1 MCPLLRKRN
10 VDLTNRSH
18 DCKDSRVLSNPAG
31 NSARLSNILNIES
44 IMKKITKIAVATCT
58 LAACASQAQPV
69 DYTLQVLH
77 ASDLEGGIEAIGRAP
92 NFAALVEYYENNTSA
107 DGSILLSAGDN
118 TIPGPFYN
126 AASDSSLRPVY
137 RTAYQTLFSEP
148 GLSNIREGNGR
159 IDVTI
164 MNILGFDASAIGNH
178 EFDLGSDAFESI
190 IEEDVRGST
199 LGDIRWLGAQFPYLS
214 SNLDFSN
221 DGDLSNLF
229 TTNILENT
237 AFQLSPADAIS
248 GGNPPKI
255 AEATIIDVAGELIG
269 VVGATTQRLN
279 LISSPSGTVVE
290 GATDDDI
297 ALLATQ
303 LQPVI
308 DAVAAGADA
317 TLNTADDINKIVL
330 VTHLQQLALETQLAG
345 LLSRVDVII
354 AGGNDTI
361 LADVDDTLRPGDIA
375 VDVYPRQV
383 TDLGGKTTLIVS
395 TDGEYSYLG
404 RLTVP
409 FDANGD
415 VLPFS
420 LDTAA
425 NGPIPSTD
433 AAVQAAWGDLIAP
446 FASGTKGQQV
456 FDLVTPVETIVATQ
470 DGNVFGYT
478 AVFLDGARS
487 EVRTEET
494 NLGNLTADANLFAAK
509 SFDPS
514 TVISFK
520 NGGGL
525 RAIIGEIDGITGE
538 LLPPAAN
545 PSAVPPKPQGAISEL
560 DIANSARFNN
570 SLVLLDLSVQDLLEI
585 LQHAYADSFE
595 GNTPGRFA
603 QIGGLQV
610 SFTPPVVSPA
620 SPVVINS
627 FALIDFEGN
636 VIEELYKDGDFMVPS
651 DRELRVVTLNFLAD
665 DGSTVDGFGGDGY
678 PFPSLGSNRF
688 DTGLGEQQALQQY
701 LQSKFPTPELAYSS
715 EELDPTLDTRVQNL
729 SQRLDTVGIKSPV
742 EPAGALRLTPVA
754 TYASGVFDDSAAE
767 IVAHDADSQRL
778 FVVSSAG
785 SQVRVLDASDP
796 ENAGLPEINTIP
808 APSAN
813 FVPNSVDTFDGP
825 LGRAVAVAWADD
837 SGVAV
842 RGVVALY
849 NPDTLALIGSTI
861 TVGFLPDMLTFT
873 PDGGKLVVANEGEIV
888 GATNP
893 VGSVSIIEF
902 GASYANATHTEVGFE
917 RWNRRERILRARGVL
932 LTQLDEGE
940 AANVAQDLEPE
951 YVAVTEDGAY
961 AWVSLQ
967 ENNALALIDLN
978 RKRLRNILPLGTVD
992 HSLDRSIL
1000 DVSDRDG
1007 GINLTTEPVQGLRQP
1022 DAIAAMS
1029 YNGRNYLFTAN
1040 EGDARGFEEIRFKD
1054 VGDTGEPN
1062 FDASVAATL
1071 APLQADDEIGRLEFN
1086 KIASD
1091 LDRDGDV
1098 DAIYT
1103 FGGRS
1108 MTVYDA
1114 PAVGRFRA
1122 VRDTGSDLESY
1133 TASRY
1138 ANVFN
1143 SNNDD
1148 NDSFESRSD
1157 AKGAEPEAL
1166 TLAEID
1172 GRTFAF
1178 LGLERQS
1185 AIMVYDVSNPR
1196 RSPVFQGY
1204 FSNRSF
1210 VDADGNFID
1219 PSTPAGL
1226 AATGDLGPEGIEFI
1240 SAANSPIPGV
1250 PVIAVANEVSG
1261 TVTLWRIDLGL

>member
-1 MCPLLRKRN
+1 MMVSVARMCASTDIIYPK
-10 VDLTNRSH
+10 TT
-18 DCKDSRVLSNPAG
+18 
-31 NSARLSNILNIES
+31 
-44 IMKKITKIAVATCT
+44 MKKISK
-58 LAACASQAQPV
+58 LAAAMLPFIGCALHAQV

-77 ASDLEGGIEAIGRAP
+77 ASDLEGGVEAIGRAP
-92 NFAALVEYYENNTSA
+92 NFAALVEHFENNTSA

-126 AASDSSLRPVY
+126 AASDSSLRSVFQ
-137 RTAYQTLFSEP
+137 TAYQTLFSEP
-148 GLSNIREGNGR
+148 GLTNIREGNGR
-159 IDVTI
+159 VDMTI
-164 MNILGFDASAIGNH
+164 MNILGFDASAVGNH
-178 EFDLGSDAFESI
+178 EFDLGSEAFKSI
-190 IEEDVRGST
+190 IEEDVRGTT
-199 LGDIRWLGAQFPYLS
+199 LGDIRWLGSQFPYLS
-214 SNLDFSN
+214 ANLDFS
-221 DGDLSNLF
+221 GDAELSNLF
-229 TTNILENT
+229 TTDILENT
-237 AFQLSPADAIS
+237 AFQLSPAQAIS

-255 AEATIIDVAGELIG
+255 AEATVIDLAGERVG
-269 VVGATTQRLN
+269 VIGATTQRLN
-279 LISSPSGTVVE
+279 VISSPSGTVVV
-290 GATDDDI
+290 GASDNDV

-308 DAVAAGADA
+308 DAVASGVDGI
-317 TLNTADDINKIVL
+317 LDTADDINKIIL

-345 LLSRVDVII
+345 ILRRVDVII
-354 AGGNDTI
+354 AGGSDTL
-361 LADVDDTLRPGDIA
+361 LADGDDTLRSGDTA
-375 VDVYPRQV
+375 DGVYPVQV
-383 TDLGGKTTLIVS
+383 SDLDGKSTLIVS

-415 VLPFS
+415 ILPAS
-420 LDTAA
+420 LDSLV
-425 NGPIPSTD
+425 NGPIPTTD
-433 AAVQAAWGDLIAP
+433 VAVQAAWGDLTTP

-456 FDLVTPVETIVATQ
+456 RDLVTPVETTVASQ

-509 SFDPS
+509 SFDSS
-514 TVISFK
+514 TVISIK

-525 RAIIGEIDGITGE
+525 RAIIGQIDGITGE

-545 PSAVPPKPQGAISEL
+545 PSAVPPKPKGAISEL

-570 SLVLLDLSVQDLLEI
+570 ELSLLDLSVQDLLEV
-585 LQHAYADSFE
+585 LEHAYADSFE

-603 QIGGLQV
+603 QLGGLQV
-610 SFTPPVVSPA
+610 SFTPPVADPA
-620 SPVVINS
+620 SPVVIDS

-636 VIEELYKDGDFMVPS
+636 VTEVLYQDGAFVASPT
-651 DRELRVVTLNFLAD
+651 RELRVTTLNFLA
-665 DGSTVDGFGGDGY
+665 GGGDGY
-678 PFPSLGSNRF
+678 PFPALGANRS

-701 LQSKFPTPELAYSS
+701 LQAKFPSPELAYSS
-715 EELDPTLDTRVQNL
+715 EELDPVLDTRVQNL
-729 SQRLDTVGIKSPV
+729 SLRFGTVGINSPV

-754 TYASGVFDDSAAE
+754 TYASGVFDASAAE
-767 IVAHDADSQRL
+767 IVAHDTSSQRL
-778 FVVSSAG
+778 FVVSSDG

-796 ENAGLPEINTIP
+796 ENGGLPQINTIP
-808 APSAN
+808 APVAG
-813 FVPNSVDTFDGP
+813 FIPNSVDVFDGP
-825 LGRAVAVAWADD
+825 LGRAIAVAWADG
-837 SGVAV
+837 STTVAG
-842 RGVVALY
+842 RGVVSLY
-849 NPDTLALIGSTI
+849 NPDSLAKIGSDI

-873 PDGGKLVVANEGEIV
+873 PDGSKIVVANEGEIV
-888 GATNP
+888 GSTNP
-893 VGSVSIIEF
+893 PGSVSIIEF
-902 GASYANATHTEVGFE
+902 AGSYANANHSEITFD

-932 LTQLDEGE
+932 MTQLDVGL
-940 AANVAQDLEPE
+940 ATSVAEDLEPE
-951 YVAVTEDGAY
+951 YVAITEDGAF

-992 HSLDRSIL
+992 HSLERSIL

-1040 EGDARGFEEIRFKD
+1040 EGDARDFEEIRFKD
-1054 VGDTGEPN
+1054 VGDSGEPN
-1062 FDASVAATL
+1062 FDPSVAATL
-1071 APLQADDEIGRLEFN
+1071 SPLQADDEIGRLEFN

-1091 LDRDGDV
+1091 LDGDGDI
-1098 DAIYT
+1098 DGIYT

-1122 VRDTGSDLESY
+1122 IRDTGSDLESY

-1157 AKGAEPEAL
+1157 AKGVEPEAL
-1166 TLAEID
+1166 TLAEIN
-1172 GRTFAF
+1172 GKTFAF

-1196 RSPVFQGY
+1196 RSPIFQGY
-1204 FSNRSF
+1204 FSNRNF

-1219 PSTPAGL
+1219 PSTPVGL

-1240 SAANSPIPGV
+1240 TAANSPIAGV
-1250 PVIAVANEVSG
+1250 PMIAVANEISG